1 MKRVI
6 AAFAL
11 CASFVLPAV
20 PAAFAQSA
28 KFKPVL
34 RINDAIVTGYQLEQQ
49 ERLMQLLNV
58 PALDDDKVQQ
68 ALVDDRLKRQ
78 AAQVLGLR
86 ASPGQ
91 LQNAETRFAQ
101 QFNLSPEQVDEV
113 LQTGG
118 VDKRSFQHFI
128 ETDLLWREVVRL
140 RFGRRATVTDAEI
153 DQAIA
158 AQSGASRIEVTLAEI
173 VLPLA
178 QGQEEQTRRRA
189 RELAQITS
197 DDDFAKAARQFS
209 AAPTA
214 PTGGKI
220 DWIAVQ
226 NLPPILQ
233 PELLALAPGEIAGP
247 IDFPGAV
254 ALFQLRGLREG
265 GYSAPKPTAIEYARL
280 TAGAD
285 DLAAIANT
293 LQQCD
298 DLYAAPAK
306 FGLAEDALALET
318 KPIDRIPSGLRRAM
332 ASLDDGEWKI
342 LQTDKDAS
350 LIMVCGRVFDAG
362 SDAPRDS
369 IANALLDRRL
379 GNYAQSYL
387 AELRAGAQVRRVR

>member
-11 CASFVLPAV
+11 CASFVLPAA

-49 ERLMQLLNV
+49 ERLMLLLNV
-58 PALDDDKVQQ
+58 PALDDDKIQQ

-173 VLPLA
+173 VLPLV

-285 DLAAIANT
+285 DLAAIADT

-306 FGLAEDALALET
+306 FGLAEDALVVET
-318 KPIDRIPSGLRRAM
+318 NPIDRIPSGLRRAM

-342 LQTDKDAS
+342 LQTDTDAS